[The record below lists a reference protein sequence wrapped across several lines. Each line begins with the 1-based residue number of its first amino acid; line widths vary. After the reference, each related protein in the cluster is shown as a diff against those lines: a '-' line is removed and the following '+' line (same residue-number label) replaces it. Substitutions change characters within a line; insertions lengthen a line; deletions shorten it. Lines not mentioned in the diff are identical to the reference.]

1 MITSKKM
8 LVVTVTP
15 EEYEI
20 IKEFVKAINIELDG
34 NVTFREFEQI
44 VTGDAGKKI
53 KCECWIN

>member
-15 EEYEI
+15 EEYET

-34 NVTFREFEQI
+34 NITFRDFDHI
-44 VTGDAGKKI
+44 VDGTDIKKI
-53 KCECWIN
+53 KCECWID

>member
-1 MITSKKM
+1 M

-15 EEYEI
+15 EEYET

-34 NVTFREFEQI
+34 NITFRDFEHI
-44 VTGDAGKKI
+44 VNGNDGKRI